1 MYFNIVD
8 YILQKNVFDAGCFI
22 YCYSLPFD
30 VIIPTNID
38 NIDFVCFRHKTYNH
52 IDTRKTFLDQT
63 SLIREQL
70 NQTRWKIANLIA
82 NNPELYNY
90 LLTNDPKLY
99 RRDLK
104 PLIIMYNAST
114 KRTWG
119 LQDALY
125 DYNFIL
131 LSYVSELLFLSYK
144 TGIKLCLV

>member
-1 MYFNIVD
+1 MVENLLNLIYNVYFNIVD

-70 NQTRWKIANLIA
+70 NQTR
-82 NNPELYNY
+82 
-90 LLTNDPKLY
+90 
-99 RRDLK
+99 
-104 PLIIMYNAST
+104 
-114 KRTWG
+114 
-119 LQDALY
+119 
-125 DYNFIL
+125 
-131 LSYVSELLFLSYK
+131 
-144 TGIKLCLV
+144 